1 MTRIIDLYTS
11 LTQRLEG
18 LDWLVPTLARVIFL
32 TVLFYYFWQSGVSKI
47 AFDQGFSG
55 LFTPTDS
62 AFAQIFPTAAEAAFY
77 DVSKMTF
84 FQRLVA
90 LAGGWAELALPL
102 LIVTGLLTRLA
113 ALGMIG
119 FVIVQSV
126 TDIVGHGVS
135 IGAAANDTW
144 FDRYS
149 DGLILDQRAFW
160 VFVLLVLV
168 IRGAGPFSL
177 DRLIARP
184 PMIVPA

>member
-1 MTRIIDLYTS
+1 
-11 LTQRLEG
+11 
-18 LDWLVPTLARVIFL
+18 
-32 TVLFYYFWQSGVSKI
+32 
-47 AFDQGFSG
+47 
-55 LFTPTDS
+55 
-62 AFAQIFPTAAEAAFY
+62 
-77 DVSKMTF
+77 
-84 FQRLVA
+84 
-90 LAGGWAELALPL
+90 
-102 LIVTGLLTRLA
+102 LLTRLA